1 MCYEFFKLHGIKKQ
15 QSARKEIQNFL
26 KQTFDVSIK
35 TFCYVFAISFK
46 ENLKEKFFRNDSSFI
61 SNFINGKTNTIPTIQ
76 I

>member
-46 ENLKEKFFRNDSSFI
+46 ENLKEKFF
-61 SNFINGKTNTIPTIQ
+61 
-76 I
+76 